1 MVLGREWPRVFESRQ
16 TSAPTIA
23 IAAIIAAV
31 LLAAWVNFR
40 AAESARLV
48 AHSISV
54 RANAERVLGQV
65 RDAET
70 GQRGYLLTGDRRFLE
85 PYEAALAAVPIE
97 TDSLR
102 RLVADNPEQIRR
114 VDEIGRIVAD
124 KLQELKTSIDA
135 FDRSERAAALA
146 IVADGTGKALMDRLR
161 DLIRDVKLAE
171 DALQEQ
177 RDRGTEQ
184 RRLIG
189 SVLSIAILSLLMF
202 LGWRQISSAILRNRA
217 LDEANAALEERV
229 EARTAELSSEKLR
242 VEALLKDV
250 SHRVGNNLAM
260 VSALISMQARQS
272 KSEPVR
278 QELEKAQMRIQA
290 IAAGQRRLRLDVET
304 DEVDARP
311 YLEDVLAE
319 IGRAAGDRAVA
330 ITLEM
335 DDIRL
340 PGREAVSYVVLVNEL
355 VTNALKHAFPAE
367 TGGTIKVGLHRWP
380 ATPGGFVLTVE
391 DDGVGQA
398 EGGKSSS
405 GLGSQVIASLTRS
418 MRGEVTSEPANPG
431 SERPGLRTTIR
442 FAPRQEPTPAT

>member
-1 MVLGREWPRVFESRQ
+1 MVLGRDWPRVFESRQ

-102 RLVADNPEQIRR
+102 RLVRDNPEQIRR
-114 VDEIGRIVAD
+114 AEEIRQVVAD

-135 FDRSERAAALA
+135 FNRSDRSAALA
-146 IVADGTGKALMDRLR
+146 IVADGSGKALMDRLR

-177 RDRGTEQ
+177 RDRGIEQ

-189 SVLSIAILSLLMF
+189 SVLSIAILSLLLF
-202 LGWRQISSAILRNRA
+202 LGWRQISSAILRNQA
-217 LDEANAALEERV
+217 LDEANIALEERV
-229 EARTAELSSEKLR
+229 AARTAELSSEKLR

-272 KSEPVR
+272 KSEQVK

-319 IGRAAGDRAVA
+319 IGRAAGDRPVT
-330 ITLEM
+330 ITLDM

-355 VTNALKHAFPAE
+355 VTNALKHAFPVE
-367 TGGTIKVGLHRWP
+367 TKGTIRVGLHRTS
-380 ATPGGFVLTVE
+380 AASGSLVLTVE

-398 EGGKSSS
+398 DAISSA
-405 GLGSQVIASLTRS
+405 GLGSQVITSLTRS
-418 MRGEVTSEPANPG
+418 MRGEVTSEPVDPG
-431 SERPGLRTTIR
+431 GERPGLRTTIR
-442 FAPRQEPTPAT
+442 FAPRHEPPPAS